1 VENFSHLLHSIPTCM
16 LEQEEST
23 GELSSSDSDEDYD
36 REARRGILRVRNPTE
51 DKVVEKSP
59 KGRFIRF
66 NRRLGSGAFKT
77 VYLAFDNDT
86 GREVAWNV
94 VSVDRL
100 TRHERRRLDEEI
112 KTVSAMD
119 NPRIIKFVSA
129 WINKDK
135 GEVIFITERIT
146 GGSLRSYIN
155 RLDVP
160 LKLKVIRNWC
170 RQILEGLVY
179 LHSFKPQ
186 PLIHRDLKCD
196 NIFVDSHDGSLIIGD
211 LGLCT
216 TFSAT
221 TMHRSLVGTPECMA
235 PEIYEEHYG
244 IEVDIYAFGMCLLE
258 MISHRPPFSEC
269 AGPGQIY
276 KRVISG
282 YKPADVD
289 RIKNPALKS
298 IVLRCLESDPVKRPT
313 AVQLLADP
321 FWTSP
326 NNANELVDL
335 NPTKSVV
342 TPTTFLSNIDE
353 ALISLS
359 SDHSQSSSQL
369 HSIERKQSISVGDG
383 GSSTASVV
391 RDISP
396 PQELDVN
403 AVLRSRRIEQLNNVQ
418 LVVGSKRISFDY
430 MVDTDTPKSI
440 AQQILDEGLASDLN
454 SLITIISQELLKRT
468 Q

>member
-1 VENFSHLLHSIPTCM
+1 M

-23 GELSSSDSDEDYD
+23 GDLSSSDSDEDYD
-36 REARRGILRVRNPTE
+36 YVRHRPALRAKNPIE

-100 TRHERRRLDEEI
+100 SRHERRRLDEEI
-112 KTVSAMD
+112 KTVSAMN

-129 WINKDK
+129 WINKEK
-135 GEVIFITERIT
+135 GEVVFITERLT
-146 GGSLRSYIN
+146 GGSLRSYIS

-179 LHSFKPQ
+179 LHSFQPQ
-186 PLIHRDLKCD
+186 PIIHRDLKCD

-269 AGPGQIY
+269 SGPGQIY

-289 RIKNPALKS
+289 RIRNQDLKS
-298 IVLRCLESDPVKRPT
+298 IVLNCLDSDPTRRPT
-313 AVQLLADP
+313 AVQLIDDP
-321 FWTSP
+321 FWTSIE
-326 NNANELVDL
+326 NANELVEL
-335 NPTKSVV
+335 LPPTNV
-342 TPTTFLSNIDE
+342 TKPASAFASNIDE

-359 SDHSQSSSQL
+359 SDHESQLL

-383 GSSTASVV
+383 SSNGSVV

-396 PQELDVN
+396 PQKINVNDV
-403 AVLRSRRIEQLNNVQ
+403 AKSAKLERIDNIEIN
-418 LVVGSKRISFDY
+418 VGSKRISFDY
-430 MVDTDTPKSI
+430 LVNTDTPEEI
-440 AQQILDEGLASDLN
+440 AGQILNEKLIDSN
-454 SLITIISQELLKRT
+454 MSLSELSAIISQAILMRINH
-468 Q
+468 

>member
-1 VENFSHLLHSIPTCM
+1 MV
-16 LEQEEST
+16 EQEEST
-23 GELSSSDSDEDYD
+23 GDLGSSDSDDEYD
-36 REARRGILRVRNPTE
+36 SSAPRAILRVKNPME

-94 VSVDRL
+94 VAVDRL
-100 TRHERRRLDEEI
+100 SRHERRRLDDEI
-112 KTVSAMD
+112 KTISSMD
-119 NPRIIKFVSA
+119 HPRIIKFVSA
-129 WINKDK
+129 WLNKEK
-135 GEVIFITERIT
+135 GEVIFITERLS
-146 GGSLRSYIN
+146 GGSLRSYIS

-186 PLIHRDLKCD
+186 PIIHRDLKCD

-216 TFSAT
+216 TYSMST
-221 TMHRSLVGTPECMA
+221 VHRSLVGTPECMA
-235 PEIYEEHYG
+235 PEIYEEQYG

-258 MISHRPPFSEC
+258 MISHRPPFAEC

-289 RIKNPALKS
+289 RIKNFDLKS
-298 IVLRCLESDPVKRPT
+298 IVLACLDSNPKNRPSAT
-313 AVQLLADP
+313 QLLSNP
-321 FWTSP
+321 FWQSQA
-326 NNANELVDL
+326 NANELVELVSSSKQTL
-335 NPTKSVV
+335 NPA
-342 TPTTFLSNIDE
+342 TFTSNIDE

-359 SDHSQSSSQL
+359 SDQEASAGSSEL
-369 HSIERKQSISVGDG
+369 HSIHRKQSISVGGD
-383 GSSTASVV
+383 GSSTGSVV

-396 PQELDVN
+396 LEIVDVN
-403 AVLRSRRIEQLNNVQ
+403 SIARSREIEKFENVHVDIGSRRIT
-418 LVVGSKRISFDY
+418 FDY
-430 MVDTDTPKSI
+430 MVDSDTPESV
-440 AQQILDEGLASDLN
+440 ASQILEER
-454 SLITIISQELLKRT
+454 LIPTLIPVTELTAIISQAILTRINR